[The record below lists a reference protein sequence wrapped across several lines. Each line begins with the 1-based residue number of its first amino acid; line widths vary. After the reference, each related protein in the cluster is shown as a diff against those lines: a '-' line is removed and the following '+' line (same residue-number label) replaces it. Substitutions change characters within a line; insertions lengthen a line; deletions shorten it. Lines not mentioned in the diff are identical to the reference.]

1 MRAAVCAWRTVVES
15 PESCQARR
23 LLLEPEARDNVCLT
37 ISGCA
42 CVWIAAAISFVSH
55 HSGGSSVGREP
66 WQRLTYQESILYN
79 VSTSCIPLTLSDK
92 PCLDPS
98 MPRRTSVSV
107 SYTDDVPAG
116 DDEARR
122 ISAAIDEQL
131 RVRLTASY
139 FGHYTDKMLR

>member
-79 VSTSCIPLTLSDK
+79 VSTSCLSPFQTLYLLT
-92 PCLDPS
+92 
-98 MPRRTSVSV
+98 MPKRRSVS
-107 SYTDDVPAG
+107 SYDTDVPPRG
-116 DDEARR
+116 DEAARR
-122 ISAAIDEQL
+122 KSDAIDEDL
-131 RVRLTASY
+131 RVSLSGIDIGLPLT
-139 FGHYTDKMLR
+139 